1 MDLESIDSL
10 ELIDSPR
17 THKQKKKN
25 EAKQHRSRIRKQQKV
40 HREKSA
46 FDLTPREETSN
57 DNFER
62 REKGIKNAKILRA
75 QV

>member
-1 MDLESIDSL
+1 MDLVSIDSL
-10 ELIDSPR
+10 ELIYSPR
-17 THKQKKKN
+17 TYKQKKN
-25 EAKQHRSRIRKQQKV
+25 EAKQQRSRSRKKQKV

>member
-17 THKQKKKN
+17 THKQKKN
-25 EAKQHRSRIRKQQKV
+25 EVKQQRSRSRKKQKV

-62 REKGIKNAKILRA
+62 KEKGRNIAKRLRA